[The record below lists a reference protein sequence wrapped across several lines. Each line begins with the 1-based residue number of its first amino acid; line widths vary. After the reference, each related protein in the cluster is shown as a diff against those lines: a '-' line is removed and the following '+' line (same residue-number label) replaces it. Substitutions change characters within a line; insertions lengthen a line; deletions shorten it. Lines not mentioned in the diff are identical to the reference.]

1 MTFKRN
7 KVSNK
12 IIHKLPLFA
21 TLLIAVA
28 LFVYIVLRAIKVGFT
43 HDESSSFMNLIQE
56 SLQDLFFSER
66 NWQAANNHIINTICM
81 QIGYR
86 WFGADEWALRWGSI
100 AAGLGFLLYAF
111 RAVRLWL
118 PVTSWW
124 FFGAFCILVLNHF
137 LLDFFSLA
145 RGYGLSVAFEMAMLY
160 YFFRWIKQQANIDL
174 LKAACALGLGI
185 LSNFT
190 LLDVMAAFFI
200 TVSIAFYVNNR
211 NNFSIIQY
219 LKFITLPALPVLVT
233 LLLIF
238 QPIRW
243 INAKGEFEYG
253 PQAFWETWRVLFDRW
268 VYHPAIGYQWVKVV
282 ALVVATGLFL
292 RLGYVIIKRFRGM
305 KLSASLQPSESHA
318 VPLFYATVLTILT
331 MLMTMVQ
338 HYLLGANYLIGRTA
352 LLFYPLLSSVI
363 VSYLIDWQKR
373 SFSNKIRMVWLALI
387 GFLLINFAAQSNFR
401 FAQEWRYDEN
411 TKDAALL
418 ANQQGDDTHKINYG
432 VGWLYYSTT
441 LFYQQTLGL
450 NNITIAYN
458 SSHDDLPWITA
469 QPFDLIYID
478 PTLQPKVANIYGVF
492 KTYPQGVMMRRK

>member
-1 MTFKRN
+1 MIFEQNKRF
-7 KVSNK
+7 NK
-12 IIHKLPLFA
+12 IMPKLPLFA
-21 TLLIAVA
+21 TLALGVA
-28 LFVYIVLRAIKVGFT
+28 LFVYIILRAVKVGFT

-56 SLQDLFFSER
+56 PLQDLFFNAR
-66 NWQAANNHIINTICM
+66 NWQAANNHLINTICM

-86 WFGADEWALRWGSI
+86 WLGAEEWALRWGSV
-100 AAGLGFLLYAF
+100 AAGLVFLTYAF
-111 RAVRLWL
+111 RTVRLWL

-124 FFGAFCILVLNHF
+124 FFGAFCIFVLNHF
-137 LLDFFSLA
+137 VLDFFSLA
-145 RGYGLSVAFEMAMLY
+145 RGYGPSVAFEMAALY
-160 YFFRWIKQQANIDL
+160 YFFRWIKQQGKIDL
-174 LKAACALGLGI
+174 LKAGGALGLGI

-200 TVSIAFYVNNR
+200 TISIVYYTNNK
-211 NNFSIIQY
+211 NNFSIVRY
-219 LKFITLPALPVLVT
+219 FKFITLPALPVLAT

-268 VYHPAIGYQWVKVV
+268 VYHPSNGYAWVKVV
-282 ALVVATGLFL
+282 ALVVATLLFL
-292 RLGYVIIKRFRGM
+292 RLGYVLFKRFRGP
-305 KLSASLQPSESHA
+305 KLLESLQPAENYA
-318 VPLFYATVLTILT
+318 APLFYAAVLTVLT

-363 VSYLIDWQKR
+363 VLYLMDWQKR
-373 SFSNKIRMVWLALI
+373 SFPHKTRVTWALLV
-387 GFLLINFAAQSNFR
+387 GFMLINFAAQSNFR
-401 FAQEWRYDEN
+401 FAQEWPYEEN
-411 TKDAALL
+411 TKEAALL
-418 ANQQGDDTHKINYG
+418 ANQQGDATHTINYG

-450 NNITIAYN
+450 NNITITYN
-458 SSHDDLPWITA
+458 SSHDDLPWVMA

-478 PTLQPKVANIYGVF
+478 PALQAKVADTYAVF
-492 KTYPQGVMMRRK
+492 KIYPQGVMMKRK